1 MKRSVWAA
9 IYVMLAGLF
18 LTSCN
23 IVVTDVGLPD
33 GIDIYDESYL
43 TSYRDDSGRYIICDN
58 YTTQITY
65 AFSYDGGLESWT
77 SYLRGV
83 RSGDI
88 TGLET
93 FFPDTRGVYYD
104 SDYVEVTYTIPPY
117 NAPLAVAPQAIIVKP
132 VIEGYTRLYLQI
144 NGYIE
149 EYDFLSQSIPV
160 VRC

>member
-9 IYVMLAGLF
+9 VCVMLAGLF

-23 IVVTDVGLPD
+23 VVVTDVGLPD
-33 GIDIYDESYL
+33 GVDIYDESYL

-65 AFSYDGGLESWT
+65 AFSYDGLLESWT

-83 RSGDI
+83 RSGEI
-88 TGLET
+88 AGLAT
-93 FFPDTRGVYYD
+93 FFPDTRGVSYRD
-104 SDYVEVTYTIPPY
+104 DYVEVTYTVPSR
-117 NAPLAVAPQAIIVKP
+117 NAPLSVAPQAIVVRPVVK
-132 VIEGYTRLYLQI
+132 GYTRLYLQV
-144 NGYIE
+144 NGYTE

-160 VRC
+160 VDC